1 MAWLFYIFYEIL
13 LSRFFSSLYAFIDIS
28 QHVLPLRTV
37 RQMMDDIGLQGSRYI
52 NVMHSFL
59 SYQQSPH

>member
-1 MAWLFYIFYEIL
+1 MAWLLYIFYEIL
-13 LSRFFSSLYAFIDIS
+13 LSRFFSSPYASIDIS

-37 RQMMDDIGLQGSRYI
+37 RQMMDDIGLQGSRYM

>member
-13 LSRFFSSLYAFIDIS
+13 LSRFFSSLYASIDIS

-37 RQMMDDIGLQGSRYI
+37 RQMMDDIGLQGSRYM

>member
-1 MAWLFYIFYEIL
+1 MAWLLYIFYEIL
-13 LSRFFSSLYAFIDIS
+13 LSRFFSSLYASIDIS
-28 QHVLPLRTV
+28 QHILPLRTV
-37 RQMMDDIGLQGSRYI
+37 RQMMDDIGLQGSRYM